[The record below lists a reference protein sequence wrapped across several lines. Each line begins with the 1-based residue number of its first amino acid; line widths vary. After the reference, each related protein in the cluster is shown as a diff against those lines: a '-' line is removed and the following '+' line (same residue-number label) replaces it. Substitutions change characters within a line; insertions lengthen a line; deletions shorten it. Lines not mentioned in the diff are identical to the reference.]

1 MVEFVNAKNIV
12 LEWVLGS
19 TEGDVAGKIKQILGL
34 IKLFFLVPLL
44 RICLYFCLFLSL
56 LLSLEWIHLMIMK
69 FLVKL
74 FRKKPEKRY
83 KFEEIK
89 DDLEEGSEA
98 FPLVLVQIPIAN
110 EVEVCI
116 FSFLFFFLNQVFF

>member
-1 MVEFVNAKNIV
+1 MVGVNATSIV

-19 TEGDVAGKIKQILGL
+19 TQGDISGKIGQILWL
-34 IKLFFLVPLL
+34 IRLYFVVPLL

-56 LLSLEWIHLMIMK
+56 LLSLEWIHLMIVSVI
-69 FLVKL
+69 VKL
-74 FRKKPEKRY
+74 FRKKADKRY

-89 DDLEEGSEA
+89 DDLEGGSEA

-110 EVEVCI
+110 EVEVC
-116 FSFLFFFLNQVFF
+116 FFFFLILHLLILFF